1 MAGGKIMSWSL
12 SHSSSDR
19 PPSPLLGGTHNWA
32 GNPSSAEETSARF
45 HPQFWGSKIE
55 SPPELG
61 DLGGDPLAQ
70 PALCTYWI
78 VTRRVLFGMAIVL
91 SLAHSTSAQQTKPT
105 AITQSPTGTAKQIA
119 PVPTPQQSVPVTG
132 KIPAIVPL
140 PPPPPLPAALRE
152 TPNNPL
158 APPQN
163 MDDLL
168 KLQMTTDIWAAM
180 YSPLSCLD
188 VTADCIT
195 RLQQEAT
202 QNSPVIRQ
210 LEAKIATVN
219 EKIQEATNNNK
230 KSIDLS
236 IFEPGLQVFLK
247 QDTVVENGQSRR
259 MGFIERVGQIF
270 TNPGGLLNDLLGAIG
285 IPLLRGAFGGN
296 DAQQS
301 RAIQISDLT
310 VKVAEIER
318 IKVEVGAKTRERV
331 QQLILDFDVV
341 AREFQAEQAIA
352 TSETKSFKLYA
363 VTYAAGDGDTN
374 IYLNRKGQ
382 LDRTKLQMF
391 KNWARVRAQITAIKT
406 VVSPREQG

>member
-1 MAGGKIMSWSL
+1 MRRNL
-12 SHSSSDR
+12 
-19 PPSPLLGGTHNWA
+19 
-32 GNPSSAEETSARF
+32 
-45 HPQFWGSKIE
+45 
-55 SPPELG
+55 
-61 DLGGDPLAQ
+61 
-70 PALCTYWI
+70 
-78 VTRRVLFGMAIVL
+78 VRRVLFGMAMVL

-105 AITQSPTGTAKQIA
+105 AITPVVTSTTQSPTVTGTAKQIA
-119 PVPTPQQSVPVTG
+119 PVPTPIPTPQPSGSGNG
-132 KIPAIVPL
+132 KIPVII
-140 PPPPPLPAALRE
+140 PPPPPPPSLPAALRE

-202 QNSPVIRQ
+202 QNSPVIRE
-210 LEAKIATVN
+210 LETKIATVN
-219 EKIQEATNNNK
+219 QKIEEAQTNNK

>member
-1 MAGGKIMSWSL
+1 MSQNM
-12 SHSSSDR
+12 R
-19 PPSPLLGGTHNWA
+19 V
-32 GNPSSAEETSARF
+32 
-45 HPQFWGSKIE
+45 GSWVQAI
-55 SPPELG
+55 
-61 DLGGDPLAQ
+61 
-70 PALCTYWI
+70 
-78 VTRRVLFGMAIVL
+78 LFGMAIVL

-105 AITQSPTGTAKQIA
+105 AITPVVTSTTQSPTVTGTAKQIA
-119 PVPTPQQSVPVTG
+119 PVPTPVLTPQQSVPVTG
-132 KIPAIVPL
+132 KIPVIIPLPPL

-210 LEAKIATVN
+210 LETKIATVN
-219 EKIQEATNNNK
+219 QKIEEAQTNHK

-247 QDTVVENGQSRR
+247 QDMVVENGQSRR

-406 VVSPREQG
+406 VVSPREQV